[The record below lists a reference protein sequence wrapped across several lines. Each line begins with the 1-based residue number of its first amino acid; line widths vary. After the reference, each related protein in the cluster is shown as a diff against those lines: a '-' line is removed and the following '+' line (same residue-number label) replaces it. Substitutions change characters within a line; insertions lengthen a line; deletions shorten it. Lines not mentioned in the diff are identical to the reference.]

1 MSDFY
6 NIDAERSVLTIFSLG
21 KFDKFVGDLE
31 PQDFYDP
38 EHRQLFTAMKAL
50 VLDHKTVNLPAVA
63 ESLTRLYGT
72 DDLAIKFMT
81 IINETQRTQVNG
93 EFTLKQN
100 IEILKS
106 QTMRRALYAIVS
118 EARDDLLDGTN
129 DTQNVLEKTRQ
140 SLRDMV
146 TTGHTWKPMSEVLM
160 STFSQLER
168 RAKGEEKSIPSG
180 IPLLDRFT
188 AGIHKGEL
196 TVIGAR
202 PAVGKSALGAHMALC
217 AARAGYKVAI
227 CSREMSDVQYGTRVL
242 ARTAEIRNHALR
254 NGSFSDEEWAQIT
267 DAMMLHGSLPVEFM
281 FSTRYIEDL
290 RMEVQKK
297 VDGDGLDLL
306 VVDYMQLMQ
315 SKQRFQKDFER
326 IAYVSKTLKDMTID
340 LNIAIIALAQV
351 GRAAQGDMPTMAE
364 LRGSGDIEQ
373 DADNIIF
380 MHKPEPGDQYIHP
393 EDRDKLAGW
402 EMMQMRYIALNLAKQ
417 RQGDIGTVHLIFNPA
432 KMTFTEPARY

>member
-1 MSDFY
+1 
-6 NIDAERSVLTIFSLG
+6 
-21 KFDKFVGDLE
+21 
-31 PQDFYDP
+31 
-38 EHRQLFTAMKAL
+38 
-50 VLDHKTVNLPAVA
+50 
-63 ESLTRLYGT
+63 
-72 DDLAIKFMT
+72 
-81 IINETQRTQVNG
+81 
-93 EFTLKQN
+93 
-100 IEILKS
+100 
-106 QTMRRALYAIVS
+106 
-118 EARDDLLDGTN
+118 
-129 DTQNVLEKTRQ
+129 
-140 SLRDMV
+140 
-146 TTGHTWKPMSEVLM
+146 
-160 STFSQLER
+160 
-168 RAKGEEKSIPSG
+168 
-180 IPLLDRFT
+180 
-188 AGIHKGEL
+188 
-196 TVIGAR
+196 
-202 PAVGKSALGAHMALC
+202 
-217 AARAGYKVAI
+217 
-227 CSREMSDVQYGTRVL
+227 MSDVQYGTRVL

-254 NGSFSDEEWAQIT
+254 NGSFSDDEWEQIT
-267 DAMMLHGSLPVEFM
+267 EAMMLHGSLPVEFM

-315 SKQRFQKDFER
+315 SKQRFRQDFER

-351 GRAAQGDMPTMAE
+351 GRAAQGDMPTLAE

>member
-31 PQDFYDP
+31 PQDFYEP

-81 IINETQRTQVNG
+81 VINETQRTQVNS

-146 TTGHTWKPMSEVLM
+146 TTGHTWKSMSEVLM

-180 IPLLDRFT
+180 IPKLDKYT

-202 PAVGKSALGAHMALC
+202 PAVGKSALGAHMALS

-254 NGSFSDEEWAQIT
+254 NGSFNDDEWEQIT
-267 DAMMLHGSLPVEFM
+267 EAMMLHGSLPVEFM